1 MEAKGFHR
9 GGEEIEWKDFETGPP
24 VCEDCPLRR
33 RTSREPQTGDKPGA
47 VDTMGTLSSKRE
59 KQSASEPPGHG
70 QGGRVGEGDEVAG
83 MRKKGEDPDDESG

>member
-1 MEAKGFHR
+1 MEGFRDRAAGLRRLPFEAKDLPRTPNRRHTWSSRHHGH
-9 GGEEIEWKDFETGPP
+9 
-24 VCEDCPLRR
+24 PL
-33 RTSREPQTGDKPGA
+33 QQAG
-47 VDTMGTLSSKRE
+47 